1 MTIIVSY
8 EIIMPKL
15 GLTMTEGTV
24 TKWLKAEGDKVY
36 KGETLL
42 EIETEKI
49 ANVVESPADG
59 TLTRIIAKEGEIYE
73 VSAVLGIITA

>member
-1 MTIIVSY
+1 MEYNV
-8 EIIMPKL
+8 IMPKL

-24 TKWLKAEGDKVY
+24 VKWLKAEGDKVI

-49 ANVVESPADG
+49 TNVVESPADG
-59 TLTRIIAKEGEIYE
+59 TLTKIIAREGEAYE
-73 VSAVLGIITA
+73 VAAVLGIITA